1 MKTKKQTVI
10 QMQKLSKKLISIML
24 TAFLVLSLSHVV
36 SGQETKDA
44 ETPGELE
51 AMEDENMDYLRQ
63 IYEIIED
70 YPAFSYSYTI
80 EDGEVQDVV
89 VEGVESD
96 LDRKRLEVILF
107 DLKSN
112 RNKMKSKSNR
122 IGVFY
127 SVDEEAEYSGSES
140 DLQDKILNNLT
151 YPDRAKDWGVE
162 GTIYVKFVV
171 DDNGQIPFA
180 TTSTNINTSVDR
192 YLDQLEKQ
200 AVEAVKATSGEWD
213 PGKVDGVEVAS
224 MVVMPVTFDF
234 EKNPTLP
241 AIIR

>member
-1 MKTKKQTVI
+1 MKTRKQTSI
-10 QMQKLSKKLISIML
+10 QMQNLSKSMISIL
-24 TAFLVLSLSHVV
+24 LVSFLVLGLSYTV
-36 SGQETKDA
+36 SGQQTKDA

-63 IYEIIED
+63 IYEIIND

-80 EDGEVQDVV
+80 EDGKIQDVV
-89 VEGVESD
+89 VEGVEND

-112 RNKMKSKSNR
+112 RNMMKNKANR

-127 SVDEEAEYSGSES
+127 SVDEEAEYTSSES
-140 DLQDKILNNLT
+140 ELQDKVLNNLT
-151 YPDRAKDWGVE
+151 YPDRAKNWGVE

-171 DDNGQIPFA
+171 DDNGEIPFA
-180 TTSTNINTSVDR
+180 TTSTNINTSVER
-192 YLDQLEKQ
+192 YLNQMEEQ
-200 AVEAVKATSGEWD
+200 AIEAVKATSGEWE
-213 PGKVDGVEVAS
+213 PGKIDGVEVAS
-224 MVVMPVTFDF
+224 LVVMPVTFDF